1 MIYDIKNEWMVPV
14 VNEVVLI
21 TDDNMPLI
29 KLQCLE
35 GPGGSE
41 GCKLC
46 YFSLNDTCDYERGIN
61 CSPFVCLAEQRPDN
75 KDVYFKNIKI

>member
-1 MIYDIKNEWMVPV
+1 MIYDIKHEWMVPV
-14 VNEVVLI
+14 VNEVILI

-46 YFSLNDTCDYERGIN
+46 YFSLTNTCDCEN

-75 KDVYFKNIKI
+75 KHVYFKIIKI